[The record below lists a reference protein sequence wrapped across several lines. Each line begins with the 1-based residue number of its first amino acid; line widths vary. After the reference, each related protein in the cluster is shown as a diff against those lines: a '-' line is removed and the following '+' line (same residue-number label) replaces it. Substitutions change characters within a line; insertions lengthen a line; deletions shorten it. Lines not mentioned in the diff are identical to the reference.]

1 MFSYQISISFQIRAK
16 YDENVKKD
24 LEAALAIGRELTQ
37 KNNQSESS
45 DSENEDTV
53 VVTTTEEN
61 PWIKEKSTDEAFSG
75 YKKFWEEHNKNL
87 KTVKNDEKVQSEEE
101 SSEESSENEEEEID
115 ENSEVSDS
123 LDNLDDLFDEAE
135 EKLSRKVD
143 SKISKLKPNLLEEI
157 DGKDK
162 KKRKMKKL
170 KTNRKDADYLGFA
183 KKARLADVDVGLI
196 EGDED
201 EIEQEIGSKLRT
213 KKLLQEAEKLKKEKQ
228 QILAGEINPE
238 NFLNVKSKHLITA
251 IPNSQNFDD
260 IDDEDEVEKISKANK
275 MSLAEAFENDDIVND
290 FENELD
296 ENKSNKMEISSKLPG
311 WGSWGGFGV
320 KPKKEKPINKQQ
332 IKRNKSRVIVSKA
345 VNEKLQKHLISQ
357 VPFPFK
363 SIQDFEASMR
373 MPIGRDFIPASA
385 HDKLTI
391 PKIVTKAGTVIE
403 PMSEE
408 ALVQPA
414 DGMKKFAKKNGKKFK
429 PIKK

>member
-1 MFSYQISISFQIRAK
+1 M
-16 YDENVKKD
+16 
-24 LEAALAIGRELTQ
+24 EAALAIGRELTQ

-45 DSENEDTV
+45 DSEDEDTV
-53 VVTTTEEN
+53 VVTTTEDN
-61 PWIKEKSTDEAFSG
+61 PWIKEKTTDEAFSG
-75 YKKFWEEHNKNL
+75 YKKFWEEHNKKL
-87 KTVKNDEKVQSEEE
+87 KANEKVENEDDQDEDEESSVYEKSEEE
-101 SSEESSENEEEEID
+101 DNEEEVEKS
-115 ENSEVSDS
+115 ENSDEENSS
-123 LDNLDDLFDEAE
+123 ENLDDLFDEAE
-135 EKLSRKVD
+135 EKLNKKVD

-157 DGKDK
+157 IEDGIDKKKK
-162 KKRKMKKL
+162 KKRKS
-170 KTNRKDADYLGFA
+170 NPKDADYLGFE

-201 EIEQEIGSKLRT
+201 DIDQEIGSKLRT
-213 KKLLQEAEKLKKEKQ
+213 KSLLKEAEKLKKQKLQ
-228 QILAGEINPE
+228 SFAGEINPE

-260 IDDEDEVEKISKANK
+260 IDDEDEVEKIAKANK

-290 FENELD
+290 FENDLE
-296 ENKSNKMEISSKLPG
+296 ENEKSKIEISSKLPG

-320 KPKKEKPINKQQ
+320 KPKTEKTISKKF
-332 IKRNKSRVIVSKA
+332 IKKNKSRVIVSKA

-373 MPIGRDFIPASA
+373 MPIGRDFIPATA
-385 HDKLTI
+385 YDKLTI

-408 ALVQPA
+408 ALVKTA
-414 DGMKKFAKKNGKKFK
+414 DGVKKFAKKKNGKKFK
-429 PIKK
+429 TIKK